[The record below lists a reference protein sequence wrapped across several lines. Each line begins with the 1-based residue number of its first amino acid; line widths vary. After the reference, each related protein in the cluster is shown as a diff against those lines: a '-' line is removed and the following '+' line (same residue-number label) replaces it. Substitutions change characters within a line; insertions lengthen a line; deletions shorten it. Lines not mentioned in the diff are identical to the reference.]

1 MKKSILALLLA
12 VLMVA
17 SLLPF
22 GALADDTWTEVNSA
36 EKFST
41 ALAAGGN
48 IKLTGSFSVTD
59 EVNWVVS
66 KNVVLDLNGNSITST
81 FSKSNYYLI
90 NINGGALTILDSTTE
105 KTGKIEVNA
114 SNSKVITLSGTGS
127 VLTLESGNLVAS
139 NEVLEISGSAVNAVV
154 NIKGGK
160 MEATSGNKTLG
171 VYGNGSVVNMSGGEL
186 KMTSGKNQCVYLNG
200 TFNMSGGKIVSSGAG
215 VYIRKDSELNVSGDA
230 VIQSSFSQ
238 YGAIYVDGAEGA
250 PAIVNITGGTVE
262 STNNI
267 CSAITS
273 TSSSYGEISIS
284 GGNIKT
290 ADNRAVFDFKSSNN
304 EVAISGGT
312 FSSSVEQYLPEG
324 SVLIQDKDGEVI
336 ADKTKTA
343 VVAINGVGF
352 TSMGAAIKAVG
363 YGGTITVLQNI
374 TNAVGIA
381 VDSGKNF
388 TIDFANHDYI
398 LVGPGAGSSGTETNG
413 FQLLKDSTIVFKDG
427 TIKIADN
434 ANGIKRIIQ
443 NYANLTLENMDIY
456 AENQA
461 GGEDYALS
469 FNNGTITF
477 KGDTN
482 IYTSDPENTTVFDV
496 YYWAGSYEDGVRVI
510 FDNTFD
516 GTIEGTILY
525 DSTDATKAKLEINGA
540 GVFENIE
547 TTEGSTSNPNIRI
560 NGGYFATPVNSE
572 YLSSAFKYQAFNGK
586 YYSYHETFY
595 DAQIAAGPN
604 GTVEAITGPGRI
616 VYTVIVKY
624 GNGAADTVNTY
635 VEGETIKLPAA
646 PSKSG
651 YAFLGW
657 TDGTTTY
664 DALATVTITKNTT
677 FTAVWVR
684 HPDTP
689 YVPEPEEPEEPE
701 VPAFPFYDV
710 PTSAWYYTAVKYVYE
725 NKLMDGVD
733 TYVFAPNDTLT
744 RAMVWTIIARMSG
757 VDTTGGNTWY
767 AKAQEWVITN
777 GISDGENPTAAITRQ
792 ELVTML
798 YRYAQIKGYDVSVG
812 ESTNILS
819 YVDAASISEYAMSAF
834 QWACGSGLTEGDEN
848 GALTPL
854 ATATRAQAAAMIMR
868 FLSK

>member
-757 VDTTGGNTWY
+757 VDTTGGANWY
-767 AKAQEWVITN
+767 AKAQEWVVVN
-777 GISDGENPTAAITRQ
+777 GISDGENPTAAITREQ
-792 ELVTML
+792 LVTML

-812 ESTNILS
+812 ENTNILS
-819 YVDAASISEYAMSAF
+819 YVDATSISEYAVAAF